1 MFHVLQPRTSL
12 QRILTFS
19 WSGRMTDIGSDS
31 VMRLDEVAAK
41 FVDGDGHAAFLLACL
56 DFAYYVQ
63 LMNRQSPLEDCQIM
77 WQHSRDLA
85 RFSHE
90 KKNCAKGGQLLKLMD
105 DMLVSQNQEAFM
117 ECFRFVI
124 VSLKADVNFSD
135 IAGFAI
141 SDEKLNAAYAFESR
155 EGIEN
160 ANYQLLRAL
169 LKNGGKSLS
178 RKKIGK
184 VGILKFLALVSF
196 LLLIGYVVVRS

>member
-1 MFHVLQPRTSL
+1 MS
-12 QRILTFS
+12 
-19 WSGRMTDIGSDS
+19 DISSKS

-41 FVDGDGHAAFLLACL
+41 FIDGDGHAAFLLACL

-63 LMNRQSPLEDCQIM
+63 LMNRRSPLEDCQIM

-90 KKNCAKGGQLLKLMD
+90 KKNCAKGGHLLKLMD

-124 VSLKADVNFSD
+124 VSLKTDVNFSD

-141 SDEKLNAAYAFESR
+141 SDEMLNAAYAFESR

-178 RKKIGK
+178 RKKISK
-184 VGILKFLALVSF
+184 AGILKFLALVSL
-196 LLLIGYVVVRS
+196 LLLIGYVVVKN